1 MKLYK
6 FNIILIKKN
15 IFISFFFQIS
25 IMIVYK
31 KVPDELCW
39 IFSNSLM
46 DFFAENQVTDITVLS
61 ALHLPVESSDE
72 KKVFFAHLN
81 KVNTLLLN
89 FSMFHAEWKIK
100 DDKNLWHI
108 IFRSIRKESKM
119 KKLKDAIDKTL
130 QQKNSLSWNEK
141 KL

>member
-1 MKLYK
+1 MY
-6 FNIILIKKN
+6 
-15 IFISFFFQIS
+15 
-25 IMIVYK
+25 V
-31 KVPDELCW
+31 DE
-39 IFSNSLM
+39 NG
-46 DFFAENQVTDITVLS
+46 
-61 ALHLPVESSDE
+61 
-72 KKVFFAHLN
+72 
-81 KVNTLLLN
+81 
-89 FSMFHAEWKIK
+89 EWKIK